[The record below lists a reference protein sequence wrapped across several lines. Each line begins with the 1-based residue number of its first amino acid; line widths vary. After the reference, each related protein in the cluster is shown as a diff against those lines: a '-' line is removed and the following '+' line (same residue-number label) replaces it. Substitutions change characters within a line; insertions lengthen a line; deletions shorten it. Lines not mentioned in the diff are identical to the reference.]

1 MNGMRLAVTAMA
13 LLGVLLAP
21 APVRAQL
28 PPAPEAI
35 DRLGFLV
42 GEWEGTGW
50 MEYAPGQRAGFRG
63 TERVER
69 RMGGRLVVVEG
80 DFTAWMGPER
90 GDVPVHQALGI
101 FSYDPRRDGIV
112 FRTYTAHWPGGDAH
126 GVQVEENRLVWGYED
141 PRFGT
146 VRFTITVTP
155 GGEWHE
161 VGHASRDGGATW
173 HPFMEMSLRRA
184 AAP

>member
-1 MNGMRLAVTAMA
+1 
-13 LLGVLLAP
+13 
-21 APVRAQL
+21 
-28 PPAPEAI
+28 
-35 DRLGFLV
+35 
-42 GEWEGTGW
+42 
-50 MEYAPGQRAGFRG
+50 
-63 TERVER
+63 
-69 RMGGRLVVVEG
+69 MGGRLVVGEG
-80 DFTAWMGPER
+80 DFTAWRGPEL

-101 FSYDPRRDGIV
+101 FSYDPQRDRIV

-161 VGHASRDGGATW
+161 VGQASRDGGATW
-173 HPFMEMSLRRA
+173 HPFMEMSLRRT